1 MHREL
6 IEAVHRLSGS
16 IEGFEQAINLGKFK
30 NFCRCSRNRRQ
41 FDVAVPFHRLFKTI
55 EERLNSGAIQASNL
69 RAIKNQTWAIC
80 FQRRINFEQ

>member
-6 IEAVHRLSGS
+6 IEAIHRLSGGV
-16 IEGFEQAINLGKFK
+16 EGFEQTINLGKFK

-55 EERLNSGAIQASNL
+55 EERLNSGAIQPSNL
-69 RAIKNQTWAIC
+69 GAIKDQAWAIR